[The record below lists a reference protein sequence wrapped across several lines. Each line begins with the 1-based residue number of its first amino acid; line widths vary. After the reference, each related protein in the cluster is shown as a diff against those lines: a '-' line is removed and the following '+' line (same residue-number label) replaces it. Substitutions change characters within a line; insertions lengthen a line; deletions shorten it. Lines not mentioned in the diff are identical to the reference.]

1 MAGSSASLP
10 WLEKTR
16 LQIQNLQEW
25 KEFTGKLYEA
35 VQQQMNENNIR
46 FFNDLSESEKIFVL
60 EKAAKALNSGVT
72 YNKLAGHISSCL
84 EENIHSYAA
93 HELQNGSIPR
103 SQSDLVASHIQD
115 GVISI
120 LEKRPTLKVKLHILF
135 NQSIPAAIRV
145 LAWKLQLSNSK
156 VRMEYLT
163 QVSLNKAR
171 SVLEREI
178 ALHCDTL
185 LSQEQTLQHLKDNK
199 NAGRCMRNVLSYYSK
214 RSKVS
219 LFQEDYLLLVPLV
232 QVVMTSSKPSTSV
245 ESMTTLLVELYIAFM
260 DSRPTIMC
268 QNQKN
273 EDGTSE
279 NEAFQSI
286 ALSLEK
292 IDPDLAHAVQNI
304 YALQAEDP
312 DYALTLAMRRILQPV
327 FQVFFVG
334 YLDMNTL
341 LYVWDQY
348 ILGLDE
354 PSYNCLTAIGVA
366 FLLLLQSQLIGCS
379 APSDIEAALKTGG
392 PALSVQDFQMV
403 INKHFYQDLFNALNK
418 GGESQFPV
426 HDPTQVTSQW
436 NYISKVTAPLRTRP
450 QDRRKARE
458 ERELLRRQAAEKEQI
473 EEQIRRQHEEERRRK
488 EEERLNRLLED
499 ARRKFEKEKSDLENQ
514 LKQEQQQNY
523 ELEKRATTQINDLQS
538 EIRRL
543 LQQRRVSFGEHS
555 IESVMAPPPSVS
567 SQTPPQRSVTAT
579 PSSPGHEAVTL
590 STNKEVNGKT
600 ANTVVLDLLQH
611 MMESADMFINGWTA
625 AEKDT
630 LNGITRKHQK
640 NYKEDV
646 KNAEIELFGR
656 ELELNELDYIEEPKR
671 TNIAKRLSQAIKRRT
686 DARYIAA
693 MKRGGQN
700 LPKNVTY
707 TDQI

>member
-16 LQIQNLQEW
+16 LQIQNQQEW
-25 KEFTGKLYEA
+25 KEFTEKLYDA
-35 VQQQMNENNIR
+35 VLQQMNENNIR

-60 EKAAKALNSGVT
+60 EKAAKALHSGVT
-72 YNKLAGHISSCL
+72 YNKLTGHISSCL
-84 EENIHSYAA
+84 EENIYSYVAL
-93 HELQNGSIPR
+93 EQQDGSIPR

-115 GVISI
+115 GLVSI
-120 LEKRPTLKVKLHILF
+120 LEKRPTLKVKLHVLF
-135 NQSIPAAIRV
+135 NQPIPTALRV
-145 LAWKLQLSNSK
+145 LAWKLQLSNTK
-156 VRMEYLT
+156 ARMEYLT
-163 QVSLNKAR
+163 QVSLNKTR

-178 ALHCDTL
+178 ALHCDDL
-185 LSQEQTLQHLKDNK
+185 LSNEQTLQHLKDNK
-199 NAGRCMRNVLSYYSK
+199 NTGRCMRNVMSYYHK

-219 LFQEDYLLLVPLV
+219 LLKEDYPLLVPLV
-232 QVVMTSSKPSTSV
+232 QVVLASSYPSTSL
-245 ESMTTLLVELYIAFM
+245 ESMTTLLVEQYIAFM

-268 QNQKN
+268 QNKKK
-273 EDGTSE
+273 EDGTND

-292 IDPDLAHAVQNI
+292 IDPNLAHAVQNL
-304 YALQAEDP
+304 YTSHAEDP
-312 DYALTLAMRRILQPV
+312 EYALTLAMQRILQPV

-334 YLDMNTL
+334 YLNMNTL

-354 PSYNCLTAIGVA
+354 PSYNCLPALGLT
-366 FLLLLQSQLIGCS
+366 FLLLLQSHLIRCS
-379 APSDIEAALKTGG
+379 SPSEIEAALKMGG
-392 PALSVQDFQMV
+392 PALSIQEFQMV

-418 GGESQFPV
+418 GENSQIPV
-426 HDPTQVTSQW
+426 HDPTQATSHW
-436 NYISKVTAPLRTRP
+436 NYISKVMTPLRTRP

-473 EEQIRRQHEEERRRK
+473 EEQIRRQHEEEQRRQ

-499 ARRKFEKEKSDLENQ
+499 ARRRFEKERSDLENR

-523 ELEKRATTQINDLQS
+523 ELEKRATKQINDLQS

-543 LQQRRVSFGEHS
+543 LQQRRMSFGGHS
-555 IESVMAPPPSVS
+555 IESVMAPPPSLS
-567 SQTPPQRSVTAT
+567 SQTPPQRRLTAT
-579 PSSPGHEAVTL
+579 PSSPGLDAGTRPAI
-590 STNKEVNGKT
+590 KEVSGKT
-600 ANTVVLDLLQH
+600 ANTVVFDLLKH
-611 MMESADMFINGWTA
+611 MMESADMFINGRTV

-646 KNAEIELFGR
+646 KNAEVELFGR

-671 TNIAKRLSQAIKRRT
+671 TKISKRLSQAIKRRT
-686 DARYIAA
+686 DARYTAA
-693 MKRGGQN
+693 IKSGGQN

-707 TDQI
+707 TDHI